1 MAIAM
6 TGAGAPVALR
16 SAALAAKPV
25 AGRPLVASGPS
36 PAPVGGDRLSLSAP
50 ALRDPRNFAPY
61 LQDQRDREGTLN
73 ACGTTSAAMLL
84 SYLKG
89 KPGSVTID
97 QLDARF
103 RAFNGPT
110 SPHNVA
116 SALEAH
122 GQQVAVKQG
131 SNLDELGRLV
141 DQGTPALVLIDPDGN
156 GSDQTLHY
164 VLVTGVVRDAQ
175 GQVAKVKIANPWG
188 DAAPGPNASRQL
200 ETMDAADFDQKWA
213 DLKFMG
219 HSAQMDR
226 VLIAAKPQDAS
237 VAFRGA
243 DGQTRSGDRL
253 WQPKDEGLGVVPKLV
268 DWGLDVGNAADA
280 VVGWGGGV
288 AKKVG
293 GWFGL

>member
-6 TGAGAPVALR
+6 TGAAAPLALR

-25 AGRPLVASGPS
+25 AASGTA
-36 PAPVGGDRLSLSAP
+36 PARAGGDRLSLSPSAP
-50 ALRDPRNFAPY
+50 RDPRNFAPY
-61 LQDQRDREGTLN
+61 LQDQRDRAGTLN

-89 KPGSVTID
+89 KPGAVGID
-97 QLDARF
+97 QLDAHF

-116 SALEAH
+116 SALAAH
-122 GQQVAVKQG
+122 GQAVALKQG
-131 SNLDELGRLV
+131 SNLEELGRFV

-156 GSDQTLHY
+156 GADQTLHY
-164 VLVTGVVRDAQ
+164 VLVTGVERDAQ
-175 GQVAKVKIANPWG
+175 GQVSKVKIANPWG
-188 DAAPGPNASRQL
+188 DDAAGPNASRQL
-200 ETMDAADFDQKWA
+200 ETMAAADFDQKWA
-213 DLKFMG
+213 HLKFMG
-219 HSAQMDR
+219 QSAQMDR
-226 VLIAAKPQDAS
+226 VLIAAKPQDDS

-243 DGQTRSGDRL
+243 DGQVRRGDGL
-253 WQPKDEGLGVVPKLV
+253 WQPKNEGLGVVPKLI